1 MKNFSLAHSVL
12 LQILENNV
20 SFSLA
25 MRNAFKDDKNKTII
39 RHDISS
45 LVGCSLRHYLVF
57 MNRIESRYEGLNT
70 EQIAYILLA
79 LSNSLFI
86 HLEDTKKVN
95 KELGRLAG
103 LEGLDEFVSSIEPN
117 HLIDEK
123 YAFESNEYL
132 SFRYNTPLWLVRMWR
147 KHYGNNRTYR
157 ILKANNKSG
166 NKYYIAKEDYTF
178 GEGFE
183 ESSVPG
189 VYRALDEKNIKNKD
203 ELLPATPAMQYA
215 LNEVD
220 IDPLRGLTIYS
231 EVTSNLL
238 YHLSKVLNKYSKVDF
253 LCGSSNA
260 FFETRRL
267 VKELALTKVDIYEV
281 QSSGL
286 ITVMPAPV
294 HTFIAMPNNSSFA
307 TLRNRPEFFLRINQE
322 ELDAIIA
329 HEYEVLN
336 DAKDYVEEGGDLLYI
351 IETMSNKEGHGNV
364 ERFLKENGDKYTLKD
379 EKQFFP
385 CNSLESALYFAI
397 LHRRGP
403 NDD

>member
-25 MRNAFKDDKNKTII
+25 MRNAFKDDKNKAII

-57 MNRIESRYEGLNT
+57 TDRIDKHYQELT
-70 EQIAYILLA
+70 TAQVAYLLLA

-86 HLEDTKKVN
+86 HLEETKKVN

-103 LEGLDEFVSSIEPN
+103 LDDLDEFVSSIEAN

-123 YAFESNEYL
+123 YAPESNEYL
-132 SFRYNTPLWLVRMWR
+132 SLRYNTPLWLVKMWR
-147 KHYGNNRTYR
+147 KHYGNNLTFR
-157 ILKANNKSG
+157 ILKANNKSA
-166 NKYYIAKEDYTF
+166 NKYYLGKEDF
-178 GEGFE
+178 VFDDKFE

-189 VYRALDEKNIKNKD
+189 VYKAIDEKNIDKD
-203 ELLPATPAMQYA
+203 NLLPATPAMQYA
-215 LNEVD
+215 INQID

-238 YHLSKVLNKYSKVDF
+238 SHLSKYLNKYSKVDF
-253 LCGSSNA
+253 LCGSPNC

-267 VKELALTKVDIYEV
+267 IKELVLTKVDIYEV
-281 QSSGL
+281 KSSGL
-286 ITVMPAPV
+286 ITVMPNPV
-294 HTFIAMPNNSSFA
+294 HTFIAMPHNSLFA
-307 TLRNRPEFFLRINQE
+307 TLRSRPEFFLRINQD
-322 ELDAIIA
+322 ELDNIIA

-336 DAKDYVEEGGDLLYI
+336 DAKDYVEEGGELLYM
-351 IETMSNKEGHGNV
+351 IETMSNKEGHGNI
-364 ERFLKENGDKYTLKD
+364 ERFLKENENFTLKD

-385 CNSLESALYFAI
+385 CNSLESAFYFAI